1 MYIMRM
7 IIVLFHLVLATVFDV
22 RYASVNK
29 THIVSA
35 FGELL
40 NLDRDRYQMQKNS
53 YLLQIVI
60 CEYVFCKVTAFST

>member
-7 IIVLFHLVLATVFDV
+7 IIILFHLVVATVYV

>member
-7 IIVLFHLVLATVFDV
+7 IIILFHLVVATVYV

-53 YLLQIVI
+53 YLLQIAI
-60 CEYVFCKVTAFST
+60 CEYVFCKVMAFST